1 MPPLSL
7 RSGKAAVLTALLS
20 SLLGLLVLAP
30 GAFALSGDDQYGA
43 GFTGDDGGGGGGG
56 GGGSDGSG
64 SAPGGGSGSSG
75 SGSSG
80 SGSSPGGGSGSGSG
94 SGSSGGSGLDT
105 GSGGG
110 GLGSSDSSG
119 EAFGDA
125 GGKKDRSVGELL
137 SGTGGPTNPAATT
150 DAGTRAAQK
159 VGENSG
165 VSGVVWL
172 LLALGAITAVA
183 GGGVAVRRRQARAG
197 F

>member
-1 MPPLSL
+1 MPALSL
-7 RSGKAAVLTALLS
+7 RSGKAVVLTALLA
-20 SLLGLLVLAP
+20 SLLGLLLLTP

-43 GFTGDDGGGGGGG
+43 GFTGDDPGGGG

-64 SAPGGGSGSSG
+64 SAPGGGSGSGSSG

-80 SGSSPGGGSGSGSG
+80 SGSSSGGGSGSDSG
-94 SGSSGGSGLDT
+94 SGSSGGLSLDSD
-105 GSGGG
+105 SGGG
-110 GLGSSDSSG
+110 GSGGSDSSG

-125 GGKKDRSVGELL
+125 GGKKGRSVGELL
-137 SGTGGPTNPAATT
+137 SGTPTNPAATT